1 MKKRTVR
8 TMILG
13 AAAGVACIIRPAQP
27 MENVPCAIYQGEV
40 VITVFYLIW
49 FVAQRAYIC
58 DHALY
63 DWRFDTCFKAKLYS
77 FLELTKAS
85 ILYTTA
91 YFLCS
96 CAVSLAI
103 SADNISL
110 ILKPF
115 SLINF
120 IITVPINL
128 AVFDLALVNLN
139 YLSKRTFSLF
149 IEVGVMAVGFSLYY
163 SIRFVPHIFIFY
175 YSCYAEPMFPLWQ
188 MVLCYF
194 IWSGVALMIGFIPQK
209 DILRKEQ
216 L

>member
-1 MKKRTVR
+1 MSKRTVR
-8 TMILG
+8 TIILG
-13 AAAGVACIIRPAQP
+13 AAAGIACIVRPAQV
-27 MENVPCAIYQGEV
+27 MENIPCAVYQGEA

-49 FVAQRAYIC
+49 FVAQREYVC

-63 DWRFDTCFKAKLYS
+63 DWRFETCFKAKLYS

-85 ILYTTA
+85 LLYTAA

-96 CAVSLAI
+96 SAVSLII
-103 SADNISL
+103 SAENMSL

-128 AVFDLALVNLN
+128 TVFDLALVNLN
-139 YLSKRTFSLF
+139 YLSKRTLSLF

-163 SIRFVPHIFIFY
+163 SVRFVPHIFIFY
-175 YSCYAEPMFPLWQ
+175 YSCYAEPMFPLWE
-188 MVLCYF
+188 MALCYF
-194 IWSGVALMIGFIPQK
+194 VWIAAALLIGFIPQK
-209 DILRKEQ
+209 DILRKER